1 MKKVLFVL
9 ILLSCVTVISAQE
22 QTPKKAVSRFGVK
35 TSLNLSGVR
44 YLSSDFQQLVGSDLE
59 RLPNGAFGIY
69 GESGSDYFVTQI
81 GLQYFGKGF
90 STGDNSTTRFHAVQ
104 VPLMLNFRLPI
115 VHGLGV
121 QMGLG
126 GYGGISFLARENA
139 DDIINE
145 DILSFKRNIENNND
159 SDVKMYN
166 PWDFGLSFGG
176 CVEYEYMDGKIV
188 ELGFQY
194 DLGLWE
200 VSNEYAY
207 IDGADPFNPGM
218 KNDAFVISLAFL
230 FDKTKPA
237 LKPLEE

>member
-1 MKKVLFVL
+1 MKKVFFVL

-22 QTPKKAVSRFGVK
+22 QTPKKTVSRFGVK

-44 YLSSDFQQLVGSDLE
+44 YLNSDFQQLVGSDLE

-90 STGDNSTTRFHAVQ
+90 AMSENYLTRFHAVQ

-115 VHGLGV
+115 IHGLGI
-121 QMGLG
+121 QMGFG
-126 GYGGISFLARENA
+126 GYGSISFLARENN
-139 DDIINE
+139 DGIINE
-145 DILSFKRNIENNND
+145 DILSFKREPDNSSDNN
-159 SDVKMYN
+159 VKMYN

-200 VSNEYAY
+200 VTNDYAF
-207 IDGADPFNPGM
+207 IEGADPFNPGM

-237 LKPLEE
+237 LKPKEE